1 MRLDDQLQLGLANLW
16 RTKLRTVLTTLGVMI
31 GIGAL
36 VSMVSFGTGM
46 QKNITQTF
54 KENDLFTS
62 MQVTPKKIDI
72 EQAMSGNIE
81 GIVESLQEDTP
92 PLNEGALKAIGD
104 IQSVELAFPEI
115 RFPVKVKFGE
125 YETQTTLRAL
135 PLGMGRYKPYNNLD
149 YGQFFP
155 SDTASSVI
163 IHPRILRELK
173 IMLTSDKEEQK
184 LSIAD
189 SLRGVRTLSADAI
202 MGKPIEIITSVVDF
216 NAIMKNPMR
225 QLRAGTNT
233 PTREASTTLTI
244 MGIQKEGSAFD
255 GGTRFD
261 PGIVVPMQTVN
272 RIPRLGFSSIWSLLN
287 TSGSTDTYAS
297 ITVRV
302 KSITETDSVQAKI
315 ERMGFGVFSI
325 ADQLE
330 ELKTGFI
337 IFDTAL
343 GAVGA
348 IALIVAALGI
358 INTMVM
364 SILERT
370 REIGVMKAIGGSENE
385 IKSIFFIEA
394 GSIGLIGGIFGL
406 GLGWVVTRIANVVA
420 NYIVARQGVPH
431 VDFFYIPIWL
441 ILGALAFSIL
451 VSLSAGLYPAIR
463 AARVDPV
470 KALRHD

>member
-1 MRLDDQLQLGLANLW
+1 MRLDDQLQLGMANLW
-16 RTKLRTVLTTLGVMI
+16 RTKLRTVLTTLGVCI
-31 GIGAL
+31 GIGVL

-62 MQVTPKKIDI
+62 MQVTSKKIDI
-72 EQAMSGNIE
+72 EQVMAGNLE
-81 GIVESLQEDTP
+81 GVVESLQEDAL
-92 PLNEGALKAIGD
+92 PLDEVALRV
-104 IQSVELAFPEI
+104 IQDLPGVELAFPEI
-115 RFPVKVKFGE
+115 RFPVKVRFGE
-125 YETQTTLRAL
+125 HEIQTTLRAL

-149 YGQFFP
+149 YGRFF
-155 SDTASSVI
+155 STDTASSVI
-163 IHPRILRELK
+163 IHPRILRDLK
-173 IMLTSDKEEQK
+173 IILASDNETQK
-184 LSIAD
+184 LSVED
-189 SLRGVRTLSADAI
+189 SLRGVRILSADAI
-202 MGKPIEIITSVVDF
+202 LGKPVEIITSVFDF
-216 NAIMKNPMR
+216 SAIMKNPMR
-225 QLRAGTNT
+225 QLQAGTNT
-233 PTREASTTLTI
+233 PTRENSTHLTI

-261 PGIVVPMQTVN
+261 PGIVVPVKTVN
-272 RIPRLGFSSIWSLLN
+272 RIPRLGFSSIWNLLDS
-287 TSGSTDTYAS
+287 SGKSDTYAS
-297 ITVRV
+297 VTVRV

-325 ADQLE
+325 ADQLK

-343 GAVGA
+343 GAIGG

-394 GSIGLIGGIFGL
+394 GFIGLVGGIFGL
-406 GLGWVVTRIANVVA
+406 GLGWVVTRIANGVA
-420 NYIVARQGVPH
+420 NYIVAREGIPH

-441 ILGALAFSIL
+441 ILGALAFAIL
-451 VSLSAGLYPAIR
+451 VSLLAGLYPAIR

-470 KALRHD
+470 TALRHD